1 LLLFLALCPT
11 LHAASPLE
19 TKINQMRKRFRELKK
34 TMAVTVEADKEKY
47 LSWVADLR
55 SASETSKNLDP
66 EKNSNIP
73 AGQKSAFS

>member
-1 LLLFLALCPT
+1 MFLALCPT
-11 LHAASPLE
+11 LLADSPLE

-34 TMAVTVEADKEKY
+34 AMAVTVEADKEKY